1 MPLWRSPRFA
11 TKTLRYAVVAFLTT
25 VALLLTASLP
35 DHQVRSLFFVYLGAA
50 LVGSWHAGWKS
61 GVLVSLLSG
70 LGLLYW
76 LAAPLQ
82 GSAFQST
89 HDLARF
95 SVVSATTL
103 LACWSLAAL
112 HYSQVALRKSN
123 KKLDRAVR
131 TLQAMIETMP
141 MGVLAVEASS
151 GRIMV
156 VNGEAATITG
166 LAKNVEYDRSS
177 EVLQSGPQ
185 TLATACL
192 ARALNRGEVVDD
204 LEFTVKTT
212 TGLEKIVLMGAAPI
226 RDSNGTIV
234 GAVASFK
241 DISAVKRAER
251 SLRINE
257 KLVATGRLAATIAH
271 EINNPINSVVNLL
284 YVLQGSQP
292 GPKEAELLGMAQQQM
307 LRMSHIVQQ
316 MLAFYRDTSAPS
328 PVRISK
334 ILIDLFSLYAGNLHA
349 RNIQVES
356 RYRFGG
362 EIEAYGGELRQ
373 AISNIVMNA
382 IESITDSGKIRARVS
397 ASKLWNQFGTP
408 QVRIT
413 IADNGSGISSEHRG
427 RVLEAFFS
435 TKANKGTGLGLWVA
449 DGIVRKHGGSIH
461 FHSSTHLRGHGT
473 CFCVFLP
480 IEAVQKKA
488 TLPSHS
494 RISSAPL
501 AM

>member
-11 TKTLRYAVVAFLTT
+11 AKTIRYGLVAFLTT

-50 LVGSWHAGWKS
+50 LVGSWHAGWKA
-61 GVLVSLLSG
+61 GVLVSLLGG

-76 LAAPLQ
+76 LAAPLDE
-82 GSAFQST
+82 SLFRSSYY
-89 HDLARF
+89 LARF

-112 HYSQVALRKSN
+112 HYSQSALRKSN

-131 TLQAMIETMP
+131 TLQTMIETMP
-141 MGVLAVEASS
+141 IGVMAVEAAS
-151 GRIMV
+151 GRIML
-156 VNGEAATITG
+156 VNGEAANITG
-166 LAKNVEYDRSS
+166 LSQNVEYDGSN
-177 EVLQSGPQ
+177 ELLQSAPQ
-185 TLATACL
+185 TLATSCL
-192 ARALNRGEVVDD
+192 SRALDRGEVVDD
-204 LEFTVKTT
+204 LEFTVRTS

-226 RDSNGTIV
+226 RDANGTIV

-241 DISAVKRAER
+241 DISSVKRAER

-284 YVLQGSQP
+284 YVLQGSQV
-292 GPKEAELLGMAQQQM
+292 GTRDAELLRLAQQQM
-307 LRMSHIVQQ
+307 LRMSSIVQQ

-328 PVRISK
+328 PVRLSK

-362 EIEAYGGELRQ
+362 EIEAHAGELRQ

-382 IESITDSGKIRARVS
+382 IESITDSGKLRVRVN
-397 ASKLWNQFGTP
+397 ASKLWNHFGTP

-413 IADNGSGISSEHRG
+413 IADDGAGISPEHRG

-449 DGIVRKHGGSIH
+449 DGIIRKHGGSIH
-461 FHSSTHLRGHGT
+461 FHSSNQPDRHGT
-473 CFCVFLP
+473 CFCIFLP
-480 IEAVQKKA
+480 MEAVQKKA
-488 TLPSHS
+488 ILSSHGS
-494 RISSAPL
+494 ISSTTL

>member
-11 TKTLRYAVVAFLTT
+11 AKSLRYALVAFLTT

-82 GSAFQST
+82 GSVFQST

-95 SVVSATTL
+95 SVVSAITL
-103 LACWSLAAL
+103 LACWALAAL

-131 TLQAMIETMP
+131 TLQTMIETMP
-141 MGVLAVEASS
+141 MGVMAVEASS

-156 VNGEAATITG
+156 VNGEAAAITG

-192 ARALNRGEVVDD
+192 SRALNRGEVVDD

-226 RDSNGTIV
+226 RDSNGAIV

-241 DISAVKRAER
+241 DIS
-251 SLRINE
+251 
-257 KLVATGRLAATIAH
+257 
-271 EINNPINSVVNLL
+271 
-284 YVLQGSQP
+284 
-292 GPKEAELLGMAQQQM
+292 
-307 LRMSHIVQQ
+307 
-316 MLAFYRDTSAPS
+316 
-328 PVRISK
+328 
-334 ILIDLFSLYAGNLHA
+334 
-349 RNIQVES
+349 
-356 RYRFGG
+356 
-362 EIEAYGGELRQ
+362 
-373 AISNIVMNA
+373 
-382 IESITDSGKIRARVS
+382 
-397 ASKLWNQFGTP
+397 
-408 QVRIT
+408 
-413 IADNGSGISSEHRG
+413 
-427 RVLEAFFS
+427 
-435 TKANKGTGLGLWVA
+435 
-449 DGIVRKHGGSIH
+449 
-461 FHSSTHLRGHGT
+461 
-473 CFCVFLP
+473 
-480 IEAVQKKA
+480 
-488 TLPSHS
+488 
-494 RISSAPL
+494 
-501 AM
+501 